1 VSNII
6 AAQSLAPCFEGIF
19 SPEVP
24 ATNPRGHH
32 ILSLDPDTPERV
44 WRAIA
49 HKLISAGCEVS
60 VCEVGS
66 FSNQP
71 LEWYL
76 ADTPIQ
82 EVALHIIT
90 QDIPYS
96 YWLESL
102 NDKSL
107 PIKEAVVLAED
118 IYKLEPDSPER
129 NIALDTLGRRAGVSE
144 YNWDKKYLDGIRAR
158 LESAYNAAVDG
169 AEQPVTIEDRLTLE
183 IKALLQEHIPAK
195 RVLKINDISSR
206 FRISKAQVYELMRAI
221 GRESKTPECEC
232 LSLDELWEL
241 ESEGIEYLIPG
252 MLPRG
257 ETVLCVGM
265 PKAGKT
271 LLAID
276 AAFAVATGES
286 HFLGEKVQQGK
297 VLLVSVDESPQSTK
311 AKLIKRGFR
320 KGDQIHVM
328 TRWDISQLD
337 KLEQQLE
344 DLRPDL
350 VVIDSLK
357 RITLGR
363 EVSENSAEFADLV
376 YQLKELTGKY
386 GAGCLLIH
394 HSNKN
399 PDAMGVGRI
408 RGNTAIAGAV
418 WGAWLLDRIPV
429 PDPNNKKR
437 LIIDPSDPRR
447 TLSIIP
453 RDSQGQNLKLE
464 LNPDNLSFSVS
475 AEEDDAQEERKNQ
488 RQQILELLAK
498 YAPNGLAGREI
509 LEELGLPRSAYNT
522 LNRMVEQRLI
532 TQRQSKIDHR
542 MMVYC
547 LPGHSPS
554 VTVGKVMTNSS
565 QSTVVEP
572 KTNSHHLVIKSE
584 KISHQVEP
592 VSEGDD
598 NSISELTGD
607 TAVSHQETPSLEGS
621 GLAQPMTDC
630 QVSDVSPVS
639 DIADSVQPLNG
650 KKLFQVIGQVEAAL
664 WFEQEREILNQLN
677 AIKKQEG
684 ENYYYAA
691 LALSVDTLKQYSW
704 SQGYYQT
711 AIAKLTAQEQAQVQA
726 LKLKRSARQS

>member
-1 VSNII
+1 MVVASAPVQSPWLWTEDIIMAQVLNPCFRIALPGSEGEGEHII
-6 AAQSLAPCFEGIF
+6 AMQSERAIRLLAQRIQKAGGSVQVLPCASPLSASLAGMGLSAAPM
-19 SPEVP
+19 
-24 ATNPRGHH
+24 
-32 ILSLDPDTPERV
+32 ILMG
-44 WRAIA
+44 A
-49 HKLISAGCEVS
+49 
-60 VCEVGS
+60 
-66 FSNQP
+66 
-71 LEWYL
+71 
-76 ADTPIQ
+76 
-82 EVALHIIT
+82 
-90 QDIPYS
+90 IPYEE
-96 YWLESL
+96 WL
-102 NDKSL
+102 KSRKDEPL
-107 PIKEAVVLAED
+107 DLEEAVAIAED
-118 IYKLEPDSPER
+118 IIKSQPDSPKR
-129 NIALDTLGRRAGVSE
+129 NIDLDTLGRRAGVSE
-144 YNWDKKYLDGIRAR
+144 YNWDKKYLASIRAR
-158 LESAYNAAVDG
+158 LESVYNAAANDLTG
-169 AEQPVTIEDRLTLE
+169 QPLTIEDRLTLE

-195 RVLKINDISSR
+195 RVLKINDVSSR
-206 FRISKAQVYELMRAI
+206 FRISKPQVYELMREI

-297 VLLVSVDESPQSTK
+297 VLLVSVDESAQSTK

-328 TRWDISQLD
+328 TRWDISQID
-337 KLEQQLE
+337 KLEQKLE

-350 VVIDSLK
+350 VVIDSVK

-363 EVSENSAEFADLV
+363 EVSENSAEFADMI
-376 YQLKELTGKY
+376 YQIKELIGKY
-386 GAGCLLIH
+386 RAACLLIH

-453 RDSQGQNLKLE
+453 RDSQGQNLKLN

-475 AEEDDAQEERKNQ
+475 IEEDEAQEERKNQ
-488 RQQILELLAK
+488 RQQILELLTK
-498 YAPNGLAGREI
+498 YSPDGLVGREI

-532 TQRQSKIDHR
+532 TQRQSNTDHR

-554 VTVGKVMTNSS
+554 VTVEKVMTNFPESI
-565 QSTVVEP
+565 VVEP
-572 KTNSHHLVIKSE
+572 ETNSHHLVIKSE
-584 KISHQVEP
+584 KTSHQDSFP
-592 VSEGDD
+592 TEGDD
-598 NSISELTGD
+598 NSMLELEGN
-607 TAVSHQETPSLEGS
+607 TAVSHQEVPDLQGS
-621 GLAQPMTDC
+621 GSAKPMSDC
-630 QVSDVSPVS
+630 PPRNTSPVS
-639 DIADSVQPLNG
+639 HAVDSAQPLVA
-650 KKLFQVIGQVEAAL
+650 KKQVWA
-664 WFEQEREILNQLN
+664 WSQLN
-677 AIKKQEG
+677 SKWNCAEIVRDNG
-684 ENYYYAA
+684 FG
-691 LALSVDTLKQYSW
+691 SVTIRFCGDSKDVKVFRAWT
-704 SQGYYQT
+704 
-711 AIAKLTAQEQAQVQA
+711 VPF
-726 LKLKRSARQS
+726 SAGMPTHAPKGR